1 MAITRGL
8 SSKGEAVVSLTIA
21 SHNSY
26 LPLAELERSLIP
38 ANLQQLCGTPLIGCK
53 SSDFLDN
60 FSYKSD
66 ALALALQGR
75 GFSFL
80 FLSFDG

>member
-1 MAITRGL
+1 M
-8 SSKGEAVVSLTIA
+8 SSKIA
-21 SHNSY
+21 SYKSY

-66 ALALALQGR
+66 AFALALQGR
-75 GFSFL
+75 DFSLL
-80 FLSFDG
+80 FLDFCWLVL